1 MLITV
6 LDPYLAGLSWGLSLK
21 QETAWILSRYHVTLQ
36 TCLFLL
42 CNISTTIWI
51 SISSK
56 FEIVYQQKWE
66 TYTHLSSWRQE
77 VVVWRLVIVS
87 QNFFSGLSLIPWPLI
102 QCRLGFKFALPRI
115 SLLTFLLYNMFLCC
129 CCYLVV
135 RSCPTLLQPY
145 GVYPAR
151 ILCPWDF
158 PGQNTGVGCR
168 FLLQGIF
175 PTQGSRLR
183 LLHWQADLYHWA
195 TREAQY
201 VCSNF
206 FFLL

>member
-21 QETAWILSRYHVTLQ
+21 QETAWILSRYHVMLQ

-56 FEIVYQQKWE
+56 FKIVYQQKWE

-77 VVVWRLVIVS
+77 IVVWRLVIVS

-135 RSCPTLLQPY
+135 RSCPHSFATLWSVSRKDPLSMGFPRPECWSRLPFSPP
-145 GVYPAR
+145 GDLPNPGIKAASPALAGR
-151 ILCPWDF
+151 SLPMS
-158 PGQNTGVGCR
+158 Q
-168 FLLQGIF
+168 
-175 PTQGSRLR
+175 QGSPICL
-183 LLHWQADLYHWA
+183 
-195 TREAQY
+195 
-201 VCSNF
+201 
-206 FFLL
+206 